1 MKRLTLL
8 VLVGLI
14 PLLALSSQE
23 SILPTTPDQIETIL
37 ELLDAVDAAQI
48 VILDTPEIVTE
59 ANLEEL
65 RELVVVAE
73 TIGAEDLAAR
83 TRTLIVL
90 ASFRDIAPPPALPPV
105 EGGLELIGEGP
116 IARDTQT
123 FRRWVNVGATA
134 GATALGMSAVFY
146 YLAERNYQQWLAEP
160 DQTAADQLF
169 RAWRG
174 YDYLGL
180 GLGTATLLSVGI
192 GMPLIFAITPPSTT
206 LATPPV
212 TAAFTPAGRE
222 AELARLYAERVEIVS
237 KINRLNT
244 REQRRS
250 LMTTISLGVGA
261 AGTIAAGTFFYVAS
275 QTYDVYLAATNTADA
290 EALSKRVSLFDA
302 LAVIGA
308 GLGGGGFG
316 FAATVSVVTP
326 NRPELE
332 RQLERVNA
340 AIIRVRSSH
349 TIDAPDPE
357 PDAEESK
364 RSWFRRDKNE
374 TAAETDDSAT
384 LTTNDVAETTA
395 TEATE

>member
-8 VLVGLI
+8 VLVGMV

-23 SILPTTPDQIETIL
+23 SILPTTPDQIESIL
-37 ELLDAVDAAQI
+37 ELLDAVDAAQL

-59 ANLEEL
+59 ENLEEL
-65 RELVVVAE
+65 RELVIVAE

-90 ASFRDIAPPPALPPV
+90 ASFREIAPPPDLPPV
-105 EGGLELIGEGP
+105 EGGLELTGNAP
-116 IARDTQT
+116 MARDTQT
-123 FRRWVNVGATA
+123 FRRWVNIGATA

-146 YLAERNYQQWLAEP
+146 YLAERNYQLWLTEP

-169 RAWRG
+169 RAWQG

-192 GMPLIFAITPPSTT
+192 GMPLVFALTPPSTT
-206 LATPPV
+206 LATPPE
-212 TAAFTPAGRE
+212 TATFTPAGRE
-222 AELARLYAERVEIVS
+222 TELARLYAERVEIVS

-275 QTYDVYLAATNTADA
+275 QTYDLYLAATTTADA
-290 EALSKRVSLFDA
+290 ELLSKRVSLFDT
-302 LAVIGA
+302 LAVVGA

-326 NRPELE
+326 NRSGLE
-332 RQLERVNA
+332 RQLERLNA
-340 AIIRVRSSH
+340 AIIRVRSSR

-357 PDAEESK
+357 PEPDVEE
-364 RSWFRRDKNE
+364 
-374 TAAETDDSAT
+374 A
-384 LTTNDVAETTA
+384 
-395 TEATE
+395 EATE